1 MDPALRRSAAP
12 KPSTWVGQHDPPYE
26 RRRAATEGPSRR
38 RYLPSIAWRAS
49 TLARRVT
56 ISPAEKSVAFAL
68 ARGSGTRR
76 HCPDLRT
83 TDSPTS
89 PVRRTPDSRAR
100 PIANWDPVGC
110 KRRREKRESVAAP
123 QRRTQTRASAWK
135 QQRCLLPRR
144 ERTVTPQRSE
154 EAPAHRWLANAEADH
169 GRAILRRRAAAHRL
183 GAGAAAAKAVDARGP
198 RRGRWR
204 PAGQGRCS
212 GGWRRTRPQTEPA
225 ESEERDPPTGPARHQ
240 LSGPG
245 RRVLAPT
252 PAPAPPPAPRP
263 PAPRAGSRTPGP
275 RRACRRAGAR
285 PSPPGRR

>member
-1 MDPALRRSAAP
+1 MDPALRPSAAP

-38 RYLPSIAWRAS
+38 RYLPSVAWRAS

-144 ERTVTPQRSE
+144 ATHGHPSALRGGTGAPLARQRG
-154 EAPAHRWLANAEADH
+154 
-169 GRAILRRRAAAHRL
+169 GR
-183 GAGAAAAKAVDARGP
+183 P
-198 RRGRWR
+198 RWR
-204 PAGQGRCS
+204 D
-212 GGWRRTRPQTEPA
+212 TPA
-225 ESEERDPPTGPARHQ
+225 ESTGAPTRRRSCGREGSRRSADRDARRCARPGKDVARAGGGGHVLRRSLRSLRSVIRRQDPPATSCGPAT
-240 LSGPG
+240 P
-245 RRVLAPT
+245 RV
-252 PAPAPPPAPRP
+252 
-263 PAPRAGSRTPGP
+263 S
-275 RRACRRAGAR
+275 R
-285 PSPPGRR
+285 PSPYSRPRSSPSPAAARASRWFS